1 MVRME
6 FLSFDGDVVT
16 YKYFLE
22 SSMELG
28 IVSFT
33 VRMGFPDN
41 KSMLV
46 LTMKA
51 PEAVL
56 FDCSVWERFY
66 FLWALKLGIFFDF
79 SLNLN

>member
-33 VRMGFPDN
+33 VRKGV
-41 KSMLV
+41 S
-46 LTMKA
+46 
-51 PEAVL
+51 
-56 FDCSVWERFY
+56 
-66 FLWALKLGIFFDF
+66 
-79 SLNLN
+79 

>member
-33 VRMGFPDN
+33 VRMGFPEN

-66 FLWALKLGIFFDF
+66 FLWAFKLGIFFDF